1 MDSIRSSVQ
10 GWVTSPPALTA
21 IVLLGAYVVA
31 RIVTTVLR
39 AILVRVA
46 RRTTNVWD
54 DRLVAR
60 LAGPA
65 SALITLQLFHVA
77 LDYIPLDDKSTKM
90 LATAVT
96 TLTVFIVIWAA
107 FRAIDLAR
115 GGLEMR
121 SWARDNPASRSL
133 LALGARF
140 AKVAV
145 LILGT
150 LVALSHLGVS
160 IASLVAGL
168 GIGGLVIALAAQKTV
183 ENLFGAV
190 SIGIDQPMRE
200 GDYIRVYDIYGTVE
214 KIGLRSTRVRT
225 QDRTIVT
232 IPNGELSNQRVE
244 NYAHRERIRLYCV
257 IGLEYGTSA
266 TTTRAIITA
275 FEQLLVNH
283 PKTWKEQIVV
293 RLVALGSSSLDIEVF
308 AWFQTTT
315 FDDFGKMRQDILLS
329 FMEIVE
335 KEGSALAFPTRTVH
349 VVNDP
354 PATNRLAP
362 PAS

>member
-1 MDSIRSSVQ
+1 MDSIRSSVE
-10 GWVTSPPALTA
+10 GWVTSAPAMTA
-21 IVLLGAYVVA
+21 IVLLGAYIVA
-31 RIVTTVLR
+31 RVITTVLR

-46 RRTTNVWD
+46 KRTTNMWD
-54 DRLVAR
+54 DKLVAR

-65 SALITLQLFHVA
+65 SALITLQLFHIA
-77 LDYIPLDDKSTKM
+77 LDYIKLDDRSTKM

-96 TLTVFIVIWAA
+96 VLTVFVVIWAA
-107 FRAIDLAR
+107 FRAIDLAA

-200 GDYIRVYDIYGTVE
+200 GDYIKVYDILGTVE

-225 QDRTIVT
+225 LDRTIVT

-244 NYAHRERIRLYCV
+244 NYAHRDRIRLYCV
-257 IGLEYGTSA
+257 VGLDYA
-266 TTTRAIITA
+266 TTATQTRAIITA
-275 FEQLLVNH
+275 FEQLLTNH
-283 PKTWKEQIVV
+283 PKTWKDQIVV
-293 RLVALGSSSLDIEVF
+293 RLMTLGASSLDIEVF

-315 FDDFGKMRQDILLS
+315 FDEFGRMRQDVLLS
-329 FMEIVE
+329 LMEIVE
-335 KEGSALAFPTRTVH
+335 KEGSSLAFPTRTVH
-349 VVNDP
+349 VIND
-354 PATNRLAP
+354 T